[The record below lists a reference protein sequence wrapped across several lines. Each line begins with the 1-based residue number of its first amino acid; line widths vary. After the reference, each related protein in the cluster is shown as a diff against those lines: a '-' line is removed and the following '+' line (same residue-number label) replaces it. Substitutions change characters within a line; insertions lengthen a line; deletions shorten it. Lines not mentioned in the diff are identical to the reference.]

1 MRILQQSLFIPVSL
15 LAIAIGCQQEPTS
28 STTDKNGSGAK
39 QPADS
44 AAKDYPIHGKVVA
57 VSPDRDS
64 VTIDHQDIPGLM
76 KAMEMKF
83 QVKQPEV
90 LEGIQAGSTVQGQLT
105 VDGGDYV
112 ITRLQANEK
121 E

>member
-28 STTDKNGSGAK
+28 STKDKTTSGAQ
-39 QPADS
+39 QPANS
-44 AAKDYPIHGKVVA
+44 AAKEYPFQGMVVA
-57 VSPDRDS
+57 VSPDRNS

-83 QVKQPEV
+83 QVERPEV
-90 LEGIQAGSTVQGQLT
+90 LEGIQEGSTVQGQLT

-112 ITRLQANEK
+112 ITRLRANEK